1 MFLAASRASR
11 TIMQHQSICLC
22 SCVTLSCSSAKP
34 CRPWIYTKHIQ
45 IEKID
50 LLRDILTAQVCQRA
64 QLNDFSAKYS
74 NSLTGYGKSSQIS
87 TTSWLCRQIGA
98 PNVVTSAQEHANC
111 VNVDEERED
120 SSKWQSMVNDI
131 VNALR
136 SLS

>member
-1 MFLAASRASR
+1 M
-11 TIMQHQSICLC
+11 
-22 SCVTLSCSSAKP
+22 
-34 CRPWIYTKHIQ
+34 
-45 IEKID
+45 
-50 LLRDILTAQVCQRA
+50 LRDILTARAYQRA
-64 QLNDFSAKYS
+64 QMSDFSAKCS
-74 NSLTGYGKSSQIS
+74 SSQAEYGKSSQIS

-98 PNVVTSAQEHANC
+98 PNVVTSAQEYANC